1 MYIPSRSRTCE
12 SGSTESTTSADENE
26 RWPELS
32 TTFETRFE
40 CVSITPF
47 GSPVVPD
54 V

>member
-1 MYIPSRSRTCE
+1 MYIAIRSKTCE
-12 SGSTESTTSADENE
+12 SGKTESAMSPPSQSSSSLTS
-26 RWPELS
+26 
-32 TTFETRFE
+32 TMFETRFE